1 MGGADYFAAACFHDA
16 LFDKVCFGQKNK
28 NQIGRLSVAFSLFFD
43 SFALR
48 ECFWDFNFAVRYF
61 CFFSIWFLKIVIMAF
76 YEGKFMIDK
85 FFDRYLYI
93 WDLISIFLYALLVV
107 LQLSKIINTVI

>member
-1 MGGADYFAAACFHDA
+1 MYTNYEGFEQEWLRANSKKEFVEFLLGEGVMVDA
-16 LFDKVCFGQKNK
+16 LFDKVCFGKKNK

-61 CFFSIWFLKIVIMAF
+61 CFFSIWFF
-76 YEGKFMIDK
+76 EDSHHG
-85 FFDRYLYI
+85 
-93 WDLISIFLYALLVV
+93 FL
-107 LQLSKIINTVI
+107 

>member
-1 MGGADYFAAACFHDA
+1 MLWA
-16 LFDKVCFGQKNK
+16 KNK
-28 NQIGRLSVAFSLFFD
+28 NQIGRLSVAFSLFSIHSLSVNVFGI
-43 SFALR
+43 SILPFVIFA
-48 ECFWDFNFAVRYF
+48 
-61 CFFSIWFLKIVIMAF
+61 FSAYGFLEIVIMAF